1 MDSEDEHEL
10 TRDET
15 TPNFYER
22 FWKRNGLELR
32 RFEKKEARAHKR
44 LPRPSAVEAISRY
57 RMLRFF
63 ATVEGF
69 HKVRILLYRRFD
81 DS

>member
-10 TRDET
+10 TRDEL

-63 ATVEGF
+63 ATGRV
-69 HKVRILLYRRFD
+69 
-81 DS
+81 S